1 MHTRICSESNVSY
14 ASVHNLFNGVLIVSA
29 IGREMN
35 NTFERLLQDAVVT
48 YFKILSRYLSEGTTQ
63 TQ

>member
-1 MHTRICSESNVSY
+1 MYSNGNAIY
-14 ASVHNLFNGVLIVSA
+14 ASVHNLFNGVLSVSD
-29 IGREMN
+29 IERGMN
-35 NTFERLLQDAVVT
+35 NEFGTLLQNAVVT